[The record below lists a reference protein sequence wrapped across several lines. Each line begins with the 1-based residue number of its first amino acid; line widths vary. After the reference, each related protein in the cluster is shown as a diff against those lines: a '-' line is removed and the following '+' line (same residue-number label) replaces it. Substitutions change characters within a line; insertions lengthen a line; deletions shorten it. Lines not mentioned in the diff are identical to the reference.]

1 MDKCNNKNYEVVSNQ
16 KTIMISRNTIDQ
28 IRELSIV
35 DVIGKYVG
43 DLKKAGS
50 SYRAKSPFTDEKTP
64 SFYVVPQKQIFKD
77 FSTGKGGDCITFVME
92 FKNLNYPQAVKEIC
106 SDFNITVE
114 DDYEAPVRDAQET
127 ERIEMLYKI
136 NQATARKY
144 AEFLYTMDAGHPQFH
159 YVADEIIRRQFTEE
173 TVIQW
178 QIGYAPDMW
187 RYLNDLLLNKG
198 NYQHGFDLGL
208 IKTKG
213 ERNYDTYRH
222 RLIFPIQ
229 DERGRIVSFGGR
241 HLNGAIATQ
250 TEGDVIKYI
259 NGPESPVY
267 NKSKTLYGLFH
278 AMPGIRKSGYAHV
291 TEGYTDVISM
301 HQAGFN
307 NTIGTCGTSLTDD
320 QVTLLKRYTQKVV
333 LVFDG
338 DKAGIAATSRAIDMF
353 LAQGFEVVDV
363 LPLPEGKD
371 PDDFVRMF

>member
-1 MDKCNNKNYEVVSNQ
+1 
-16 KTIMISRNTIDQ
+16 MISRNTIDQ

-35 DVIGKYVG
+35 DVIGRYVG

-92 FKNLNYPQAVKEIC
+92 FKNLNYPLAVKEIC

-114 DDYEAPVRDAQET
+114 DDYEAPVRDPQET

-144 AEFLYTMDAGHPQFH
+144 AQFLYTMDGSHPQFNH
-159 YVADEIIRRQFTEE
+159 VADEIIRRQFTEE

-187 RYLNDLLLNKG
+187 HYLTDLLVNKG

-250 TEGDVIKYI
+250 TDGDVIKYI

-278 AMPGIRKSGYAHV
+278 AMPGIRKAGYAHV

-338 DKAGIAATSRAIDMF
+338 DKAGIAATGRAIDMF
-353 LAQGFEVVDV
+353 LAQGFEVDV